1 MMPSRV
7 NAVVLFAIICH
18 SAQSISQ
25 NYEYLVTPFCNS
37 SFRVQV
43 RQIQPISPPSNV
55 TLDHPGA
62 LILKNNEHCS
72 PQQSTLVDPS
82 ESITNQNLRLERTS
96 NNVIK
101 FWNVK
106 TDMLLFQIDEIV
118 LTPSI
123 IIPHLL
129 QTSVTTSNDRTAQK
143 IFGLG
148 QGNWSQGNGGAGGG
162 CGEFA
167 PYFFF
172 RSCSYHSFFLPLF
185 SLHPSLS
192 SSHKQLPATTPNTSS
207 HSFATVRL
215 SIFSNESFTYPYHS
229 FTPPLAT
236 VSSSIMAVTA
246 KFPSMHKVV
255 KVGRKKQRLVLICG

>member
-1 MMPSRV
+1 MMPVRV

-25 NYEYLVTPFCNS
+25 NFEYLVTPFCNS
-37 SFRVQV
+37 SFRLQV
-43 RQIQPISPPSNV
+43 RPIQPISPPSNV

-72 PQQSTLVDPS
+72 PQESTLVDPS

-192 SSHKQLPATTPNTSS
+192 SLTNSCRQQHRTRRPTPSQRADCQSSPTKVSHIHTIHLLLLWLRSPLQSWWVRR
-207 HSFATVRL
+207 SFRRCTRWSKLVTR
-215 SIFSNESFTYPYHS
+215 
-229 FTPPLAT
+229 
-236 VSSSIMAVTA
+236 SSS
-246 KFPSMHKVV
+246 
-255 KVGRKKQRLVLICG
+255 RC